1 MVCYTI
7 VLSINSISSDRLVKI
22 YNRSQEYR
30 VVDYESGILLIKV
43 ILDKSGLQIQATV
56 IKEKTDL
63 ASIPEI
69 MVQLTHNVRKF
80 SSQALTTT

>member
-30 VVDYESGILLIKV
+30 VGDYESGILLIKV